1 MYTYML
7 VCLCECGTRELHTG
21 AAEGRKFRS
30 VKLELQVA
38 TSQLP
43 GLSPGTKAGSLQEQ
57 QELRST
63 EPLSGPV
70 IRYKI
75 TRTV

>member
-1 MYTYML
+1 M
-7 VCLCECGTRELHTG
+7 
-21 AAEGRKFRS
+21 
-30 VKLELQVA
+30 KLELQVA
-38 TSQLP
+38 ASQLP

-57 QELRST
+57 QELGST

-70 IRYKI
+70 LRYKI